1 MRPWSR
7 RARQPCLHP
16 VYGRTPGSS
25 SASSGDPA
33 GENGSPTSPHH
44 YHCGRR
50 ASGCFV
56 EDAPSHS
63 QSKIAPFIL
72 ELKSERN
79 TLRGQGWGVTAE

>member
-1 MRPWSR
+1 MEQKSPAALS
-7 RARQPCLHP
+7 APCLWEDSGLL
-16 VYGRTPGSS
+16 VRQLRGSCW
-25 SASSGDPA
+25 
-33 GENGSPTSPHH
+33 GEWEPHFPRLLPL
-44 YHCGRR
+44 GRR

>member
-33 GENGSPTSPHH
+33 GENGSPTSPDY
-44 YHCGRR
+44 YHWGAEPQGALWRMHPVTPKAR
-50 ASGCFV
+50 LL
-56 EDAPSHS
+56 PSY
-63 QSKIAPFIL
+63 
-72 ELKSERN
+72 
-79 TLRGQGWGVTAE
+79 